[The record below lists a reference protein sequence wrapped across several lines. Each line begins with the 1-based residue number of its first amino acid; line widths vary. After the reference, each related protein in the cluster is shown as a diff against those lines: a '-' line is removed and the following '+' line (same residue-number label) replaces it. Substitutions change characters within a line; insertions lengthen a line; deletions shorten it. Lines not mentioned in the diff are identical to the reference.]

1 MPWDTL
7 APEEIKPEVFKDWAE
22 VTLQEV
28 KQWGERAGEGSGR
41 EGGAQRR
48 KLTRAKTRRLSP
60 QPRLHWLPSPERTEQ
75 QEEIIRCERVLTEP
89 HKLSQTSLPT
99 LFEAG

>member
-41 EGGAQRR
+41 EGGGTAEKAHQG
-48 KLTRAKTRRLSP
+48 
-60 QPRLHWLPSPERTEQ
+60 QDPET
-75 QEEIIRCERVLTEP
+75 
-89 HKLSQTSLPT
+89 
-99 LFEAG
+99 

>member
-1 MPWDTL
+1 M
-7 APEEIKPEVFKDWAE
+7 
-22 VTLQEV
+22 
-28 KQWGERAGEGSGR
+28 GR
-41 EGGAQRR
+41 ESRGGVGAGGGAQRR